1 VARPRL
7 SAGLRAVV
15 LVVGC
20 IAVCVAAWRLAGPA
34 ATALVGPVLRLGP
47 GGLDTVPFDAALLGL
62 CALVLLGCVGWLG
75 LSAAL
80 ALAAYAA
87 HQLAPGS
94 ERAVALGTVLER
106 ACPAVVGRVVLGA
119 LGIAV
124 TAGVAGPALAAPAL
138 PDGGHIAARAL
149 AAATRPSGDEHAAG
163 PAHRPGRVPQGLQGA
178 GLLSGLA
185 LPDLPVGSAPVRAR
199 AATPAEARAGAPAA
213 APGGGSRRTTALPTP
228 ALPTPALPTTALPTP
243 GSPDGGPR
251 PVTGL
256 VVRPG
261 QSLWSI
267 AAQLLPPSATDA
279 QITGAWHRL
288 HHANLSRI
296 GSDPDLILPGT
307 HLAVP
312 DLAPDLS
319 APPRGEE
326 AP

>member
-1 VARPRL
+1 VARPLL
-7 SAGLRAVV
+7 SAALRAVV

-75 LSAAL
+75 LSTAL

-124 TAGVAGPALAAPAL
+124 TTGVAGPALAAPAL

-213 APGGGSRRTTALPTP
+213 APGDGSRRTTALPNT
-228 ALPTPALPTTALPTP
+228 ALPTPA
-243 GSPDGGPR
+243 R

>member
-1 VARPRL
+1 VARPLL
-7 SAGLRAVV
+7 SAALRAVV

-34 ATALVGPVLRLGP
+34 ATALVGAVFRLGP
-47 GGLDTVPFDAALLGL
+47 GGVDTVPFDAALLGL

-75 LSAAL
+75 LSTAL
-80 ALAAYAA
+80 ALTAYAV

-94 ERAVALGTVLER
+94 DRAVALGTVLEL

-119 LGIAV
+119 LGVAV

-163 PAHRPGRVPQGLQGA
+163 PAHRGGRVPQGSQGA

-185 LPDLPVGSAPVRAR
+185 LPDLPVGSAPARAR
-199 AATPAEARAGAPAA
+199 AVAPAEARSAAPAGARAGAPAA
-213 APGGGSRRTTALPTP
+213 APGHGSRRTTALPT
-228 ALPTPALPTTALPTP
+228 TALPITGP
-243 GSPDGGPR
+243 PDGGPR

-267 AAQLLPPSATDA
+267 AVQLLPPSATDA

-288 HHANLSRI
+288 HRANLSRI